1 MSEKRVLI
9 ELNQNRKQVVFDAST
24 GVSDVIVLKNA
35 IKSSFGIE
43 LNESQDLLVQR
54 KNEEWVGLWVDVEGN
69 EEVYDRSLM
78 KVVVISLK
86 VRIVSAL
93 YY

>member
-9 ELNQNRKQVVFDAST
+9 ELNQNRKQVVFEAST
-24 GVSDVIVLKNA
+24 GVLDVIVLKKA